1 MLLGGFSV
9 INKYSNIPLYSQL
22 KNLIIEKIEKGEYPP
37 ESKIPSEQEFC
48 DIFDISRPTVRQA
61 ISELT
66 NSGYLYKEKGKGT
79 FVSKPKS
86 VIDVKV
92 YTGFSDSILD
102 SEAPGERNIVSI
114 ETVTNKDC
122 RKLSDIFSIS
132 YVQTVDFAQIVYIT
146 NFENEVFS
154 YNTSYIPL
162 NLFPNIVEDINNKKQ
177 SFDIL
182 RGKYPLLPNKAK
194 SSLEV
199 IYTEPDEAQYL
210 RVQAGQPLIKI
221 SNVIYSKSGQ
231 VVEYIVSKY
240 RADKCRL
247 TFENVK

>member
-1 MLLGGFSV
+1 M

-22 KNLIIEKIEKGEYPP
+22 KNLIIDKIDSGEYTPD
-37 ESKIPSEQEFC
+37 SKIPSEQELC
-48 DIFDISRPTVRQA
+48 EIYDISRPTVRQA

-86 VIDVKV
+86 AIDVKA

-102 SEAPGERNIVSI
+102 NESPGERNIVLM
-114 ETVTNKDC
+114 ETVTNKEYK
-122 RKLSDIFSIS
+122 KLSDIFSIS
-132 YVQTVDFAQIVYIT
+132 HIQTVDFAQIVFVT
-146 NFENEVFS
+146 NLESEIYS

-162 NLFPNIVEDINNKKQ
+162 SLFPNIIEDIKNKKQ

-182 RGKYPLLPNKAK
+182 RGKYPLLPAKTK

-199 IYTEPDEAQYL
+199 IYTEPNEAQYL
-210 RVQAGQPLIKI
+210 KVQSGQPLIKI

-231 VVEYIVSKY
+231 VVEYVVSKY

-247 TFENVK
+247 TFENSK

>member
-1 MLLGGFSV
+1 M

-22 KNLIIEKIEKGEYPP
+22 KNLIIDKIDSGEYTPD
-37 ESKIPSEQEFC
+37 SKIPSEQDLCE
-48 DIFDISRPTVRQA
+48 IYDISRPTVRQA

-66 NSGYLYKEKGKGT
+66 NNGYLYKEKGKGT

-86 VIDVKV
+86 AIDVRA

-102 SEAPGERNIVSI
+102 NESPGERNIVLM
-114 ETVTNKDC
+114 ETVTNKEYK
-122 RKLSDIFSIS
+122 KLSDVFSVSCI
-132 YVQTVDFAQIVYIT
+132 QTVDFAQIVFVT
-146 NFENEVFS
+146 NLENEIFS

-162 NLFPNIVEDINNKKQ
+162 SLFPNIIDDVKNKKQ

-182 RGKYPLLPNKAK
+182 RGKYPLLPAK
-194 SSLEV
+194 TRSSLEV
-199 IYTEPDEAQYL
+199 IYTEPNEAQYL
-210 RVQAGQPLIKI
+210 KVQSGQPLIKI

-231 VVEYIVSKY
+231 VVEYVVSKY

-247 TFENVK
+247 TFENTK

>member
-1 MLLGGFSV
+1 V

-22 KNLIIEKIEKGEYPP
+22 KNLIIEKIENGEYPP
-37 ESKIPSEQEFC
+37 ESKIPSEQELC
-48 DIFDISRPTVRQA
+48 DIFGISRPTVRQA

-86 VIDVKV
+86 VIDVKA

-102 SEAPGERNIVSI
+102 NDNPGERNIVSI
-114 ETVTNKDC
+114 NIITNKDYK
-122 RKLSDIFSIS
+122 KLSDIFSIS
-132 YVQTVDFAQIVYIT
+132 YNQTMDFAQIIYIT
-146 NFENEVFS
+146 NLEDEVYS

-162 NLFPNIVEDINNKKQ
+162 SLFPNIIEDIKNKKQ

-182 RGKYPLLPNKAK
+182 RGKYPLLPAKSK

-210 RVQAGQPLIKI
+210 KVQAGQPLIKV

>member
-1 MLLGGFSV
+1 M

-22 KNLIIEKIEKGEYPP
+22 KNLIIEKIENGEYPP
-37 ESKIPSEQEFC
+37 ESKIPSEQELC
-48 DIFDISRPTVRQA
+48 DIFGISRPTVRQA

-86 VIDVKV
+86 VIDVKA

-102 SEAPGERNIVSI
+102 NDNPGERNIVSI
-114 ETVTNKDC
+114 NIITNKDYK
-122 RKLSDIFSIS
+122 KLSDIFSIS
-132 YVQTVDFAQIVYIT
+132 YNQTMDFAQIIYIT
-146 NFENEVFS
+146 NLEDEVYS

-162 NLFPNIVEDINNKKQ
+162 SLFPNIIEDIKNKKQ

-182 RGKYPLLPNKAK
+182 RGKYPLLPAKSK

-210 RVQAGQPLIKI
+210 KVQAGQPLIKVY
-221 SNVIYSKSGQ
+221 NVIYSKSGQ

>member
-1 MLLGGFSV
+1 M

-22 KNLIIEKIEKGEYPP
+22 KNLIIDKIDNGEYPP
-37 ESKIPSEQEFC
+37 DSKIPSEQELC
-48 DIFDISRPTVRQA
+48 EAYDISRPTVRQA

-66 NSGYLYKEKGKGT
+66 NSGYIYKVKGKGT

-86 VIDVKV
+86 AIEVKA
-92 YTGFSDSILD
+92 YTGFTDSILD
-102 SEAPGERNIVSI
+102 HEAPGERNIVLL
-114 ETVTNKDC
+114 ETVTNKEY

-132 YVQTVDFAQIVYIT
+132 YNQTVDFGQIAFVT
-146 NFENEVFS
+146 NVEDEIYS

-162 NLFPNIVEDINNKKQ
+162 NLFPDILEDVKNKKQ

-182 RGKYPLLPNKAK
+182 RGKYPLIPVKTK
-194 SSLEV
+194 SCLEIV
-199 IYTEPDEAQYL
+199 YTEANEAHHL
-210 RVQAGQPLIKI
+210 RVQPGQPLIKI

-231 VVEYIVSKY
+231 VVEYVVSKY

-247 TFENVK
+247 IFDNAK

>member
-1 MLLGGFSV
+1 V

-22 KNLIIEKIEKGEYPP
+22 KNLIIEKIENGEYPP
-37 ESKIPSEQEFC
+37 ETKIPSEQELCEMFG
-48 DIFDISRPTVRQA
+48 ISRPTVRQA

-102 SEAPGERNIVSI
+102 NDNPGERNIVSI
-114 ETVTNKDC
+114 NIITNKDYK
-122 RKLSDIFSIS
+122 KLSDIFSIS
-132 YVQTVDFAQIVYIT
+132 YMQTIDFAQIAYIT
-146 NFENEVFS
+146 NIENEVFS
-154 YNTSYIPL
+154 YNISYIPL
-162 NLFPNIVEDINNKKQ
+162 TLFPNIIEDLKNKKQ

-182 RGKYPLLPNKAK
+182 RGKYPLVPAKTK

-199 IYTEPDEAQYL
+199 VYTEPDEAQYL

-221 SNVIYSKSGQ
+221 SNIIYSKSGQ
-231 VVEYIVSKY
+231 AVEYVVSKY
-240 RADKCRL
+240 RADKCVL

>member
-1 MLLGGFSV
+1 M

-22 KNLIIEKIEKGEYPP
+22 KNLIIEKIENGEYPP
-37 ESKIPSEQEFC
+37 ESKIPSEQELC
-48 DIFDISRPTVRQA
+48 DIFGISRPTVRQA

-86 VIDVKV
+86 VIDVKA

-102 SEAPGERNIVSI
+102 NDNPGERNIVSI
-114 ETVTNKDC
+114 NTITNKDYK
-122 RKLSDIFSIS
+122 KLSDIFSIS
-132 YVQTVDFAQIVYIT
+132 YNQTMDFAQIIYIT
-146 NFENEVFS
+146 NLEDEVYS

-162 NLFPNIVEDINNKKQ
+162 SLFPNIIEDIKNKKQ

-182 RGKYPLLPNKAK
+182 RGKYPLLPAKSK

-210 RVQAGQPLIKI
+210 KVQAGQPLIKV

>member
-1 MLLGGFSV
+1 
-9 INKYSNIPLYSQL
+9 
-22 KNLIIEKIEKGEYPP
+22 LIIEKIENGEYPP
-37 ESKIPSEQEFC
+37 ESKIPSEQELC
-48 DIFDISRPTVRQA
+48 DIFGISRPTVRQA

-86 VIDVKV
+86 VIDVKA
-92 YTGFSDSILD
+92 YTSFSDSILD
-102 SEAPGERNIVSI
+102 NDNPGERNIVSI
-114 ETVTNKDC
+114 NIITNKDYK
-122 RKLSDIFSIS
+122 KLSDIFSIS
-132 YVQTVDFAQIVYIT
+132 YNQTMDFAQIIYIT
-146 NFENEVFS
+146 NLEDEVYS

-162 NLFPNIVEDINNKKQ
+162 SLFPNIIEDIKNKKQ

-182 RGKYPLLPNKAK
+182 RGKYPLLPAKSK

-210 RVQAGQPLIKI
+210 KVQAGQPLIKVY
-221 SNVIYSKSGQ
+221 NVIYSKSGQ

>member
-1 MLLGGFSV
+1 M

-22 KNLIIEKIEKGEYPP
+22 KNLIIEKIENGEYPP
-37 ESKIPSEQEFC
+37 ESKIPSEQELC
-48 DIFDISRPTVRQA
+48 DIFGISRPTVRQA

-86 VIDVKV
+86 VIDVKA

-102 SEAPGERNIVSI
+102 NDNPGERNIVSI
-114 ETVTNKDC
+114 NIITNKDYK
-122 RKLSDIFSIS
+122 KLSDIFSIS
-132 YVQTVDFAQIVYIT
+132 YNQTMDFAQIIYIT
-146 NFENEVFS
+146 NLEDEVYS

-162 NLFPNIVEDINNKKQ
+162 SLFPNIIEDIKNKKQ

-182 RGKYPLLPNKAK
+182 RGKYPLLPAKSK

-210 RVQAGQPLIKI
+210 KVQAGQPLIKV